1 MSVFSDNFARLTEH
15 RERLGKLQTGLW
27 HEAALFSDLDFPAP
41 DEIGGI
47 YEEICGNNTSGINL
61 PEFARFCSVFADT
74 FRGRLGEVFTD
85 SDSEPAG
92 LPPKI
97 AYLQNTFSDKAYRIF
112 AEDFSRPGSRM
123 QVTAA
128 YFPGFR
134 EVCEEVYYG
143 RCSHAMLPVS
153 SSKDGSL
160 ASFRKL
166 IAKYELKIVSEADI
180 DAGDDSV
187 MRFALLRRGL
197 NPPAGHSCADLT
209 VVLTEEFTP
218 GAFLYACE
226 LLGAS
231 AVNVNSYPLE
241 YADDRCGIQIT
252 LDISGTD
259 PEALYLFLEGSHI
272 SYEVIGFYDLLTQ
285 NSAQNYSNI

>member
-1 MSVFSDNFARLTEH
+1 MSVFSENFARLTEH
-15 RERLGKLQTGLW
+15 RERLNRLQTGLW
-27 HEAALFSDLDFPAP
+27 HEAALFSDLDFPVP

-47 YEEICGNNTSGINL
+47 YEEICGNNESCMNL
-61 PEFARFCSVFADT
+61 PDFARFCSVFSEA
-74 FRGRLGEVFTD
+74 FRGRLGEVFADID
-85 SDSEPAG
+85 SDPSG

-112 AEDFSRPGSRM
+112 SEDFGQTKPLI

-153 SSKDGSL
+153 SSKDGIL

-166 IAKYELKIVSEADI
+166 ISKYELKIVSETDV
-180 DAGDDSV
+180 DMGDDSV

-197 NPPAGHSCADLT
+197 NTTSHRNFADLT

-226 LLGAS
+226 VLGAS
-231 AVNVNSYPLE
+231 AVSVNSYPLE

-252 LDISGTD
+252 LDISRT
-259 PEALYLFLEGSHI
+259 EIETLYLFLEGSHI
-272 SYEVIGFYDLLTQ
+272 SYEVIGLYDLLSP
-285 NSAQNYSNI
+285 NSVQNYSNI

>member
-1 MSVFSDNFARLTEH
+1 MSVFSDNFARLAEY
-15 RERLGKLQTGLW
+15 RERLNRLQTGLW

-47 YEEICGNNTSGINL
+47 YEEICGNNESGRNL
-61 PEFARFCSVFADT
+61 PEFARFCSVFAGT

-85 SDSEPAG
+85 SDSESSG

-97 AYLQNTFSDKAYRIF
+97 ASLQNTFSDKAYRIF
-112 AEDFSRPGSRM
+112 SEDFSRPGSRM

-153 SSKDGSL
+153 SSRDGIL

-166 IAKYELKIVSEADI
+166 IAKYELKIVSETDI
-180 DAGDDSV
+180 DVGDDSV

-226 LLGAS
+226 LLGAA
-231 AVNVNSYPLE
+231 AVSVNSYPLE
-241 YADDRCGIQIT
+241 YADDRCGIQVT
-252 LDISGTD
+252 LDISKAE

-272 SYEVIGFYDLLTQ
+272 SYEVIGFYDLLSQ